1 MQLVLHTGAHY
12 TEEDRLLKCLLRN
25 KEDFSK
31 RGIAVP
37 GPSSFRG
44 LFRDTLNA
52 MHKAPAAPDARDVL
66 LDAALDDASADR
78 LVLSDPNFFRTPAT
92 AVMKGHLYPDA
103 ATRMMHMAQLF
114 PDDDIEIF
122 LAIRNPASLVPIL
135 YKHAMDQKHAA
146 FWGTRT
152 PLDLRW
158 SETLGQIRESAPE
171 VPITVWCNEDL
182 PLIWS
187 QVVREIAGLELHE
200 KIAGG
205 FDLLA
210 TIMSKEGMQRFRTYL
225 DTHPDMT
232 EIQKRRVIGAF
243 LDKFALDEEI
253 EEELDMPGWTEELVD
268 EMSDIYDDDMIAI
281 QRIPGVTM
289 ITP

>member
-1 MQLVLHTGAHY
+1 MQVALHTGAHY
-12 TEEDRLLKCLLRN
+12 TEEDRLFKCLLRN
-25 KEDFSK
+25 KDQLAK
-31 RGIAVP
+31 RGISVP
-37 GPSSFRG
+37 EPSSFRG

-52 MHKAPAAPDARDVL
+52 MHKTPAGPDAREIL

-92 AVMKGHLYPDA
+92 AIMKGHLYPDA
-103 ATRMMHMAQLF
+103 PRRMMNMAELF
-114 PDDDIEIF
+114 PDDEVEVY
-122 LAIRNPASLVPIL
+122 LGIRNPASLVPIL
-135 YKHAMDQKHAA
+135 YGTAMDQKDAA
-146 FWGTRT
+146 FWGTRKA
-152 PLDLRW
+152 LDLRW
-158 SETLGQIRESAPE
+158 SETIGLIRESAPE
-171 VPITVWCNEDL
+171 IPITVWCSEDL

-205 FDLLA
+205 FDLLSS
-210 TIMSKEGMQRFRTYL
+210 IMSKEGMQRFRTYL
-225 DTHPDMT
+225 DNHPEMT
-232 EIQKRRVIGAF
+232 EIQKRRVIAAF
-243 LDKFALDEEI
+243 LDKFALDDEI

-268 EMSDIYDDDMIAI
+268 EMSEIYDEDMDAI

>member
-1 MQLVLHTGAHY
+1 MQLALHTGAHY
-12 TEEDRLLKCLLRN
+12 TEEDRLFKCLLRN
-25 KEDFSK
+25 KDDFAK
-31 RGIAVP
+31 RGISVP
-37 GPSSFRG
+37 GPSNFRG

-52 MHKAPAAPDARDVL
+52 MHKTPAGPDAREIL

-92 AVMKGHLYPDA
+92 AIMKGHLYPDA
-103 ATRMMHMAQLF
+103 PRRMMNMAELF
-114 PDDDIEIF
+114 PDDEVEIF
-122 LAIRNPASLVPIL
+122 LGIRNPAALVPIL
-135 YKHAMDQKHAA
+135 YGTAMDQKHAA
-146 FWGTRT
+146 FWGSRT

-158 SETLGQIRESAPE
+158 SETIGLIREAAPE
-171 VPITVWCNEDL
+171 ITITVWCSEDL

-205 FDLLA
+205 FDLLSS
-210 TIMSKEGMQRFRTYL
+210 IMSKEGMQRFRTYL
-225 DTHPDMT
+225 DNHPEMT
-232 EIQKRRVIGAF
+232 EIQKRRVIAAF
-243 LDKFALDEEI
+243 LDKFALDDEI

-268 EMSDIYDDDMIAI
+268 EMSDLYDEDMEAI

>member
-1 MQLVLHTGAHY
+1 MQLVLHTGVHY
-12 TEEDRLLKCLLRN
+12 TEEDRLLKCLLHN
-25 KEDFSK
+25 KDTFAK

-52 MHKAPAAPDARDVL
+52 MHKEPVGPDARDVL

-78 LVLSDPNFFRTPAT
+78 LILSDPNFFRTPAT
-92 AVMKGHLYPDA
+92 AVMKGQLYPDA
-103 ATRMMHMAQLF
+103 PKRMMHMAEVF
-114 PDDDIEIF
+114 PDDDLEIF
-122 LAIRNPASLVPIL
+122 MAIRNPASLVPIL
-135 YKHAMDQKHAA
+135 FDKAMDQKDAA
-146 FWGTRT
+146 FWGALG

-158 SETLGQIRESAPE
+158 SETLSLIRQAAPE
-171 VPITVWCNEDL
+171 IPITVWCNEDL

-187 QVVREIAGLELHE
+187 QVIREIAGLEIHE
-200 KIAGG
+200 KITGG

-225 DTHPDMT
+225 DTHPEMS
-232 EIQKRRVIGAF
+232 EMQKRRVIAAF
-243 LDKFALDEEI
+243 LDKFAIDDEI

-268 EMSDIYDDDMIAI
+268 EMSEIYDDDIAAI

>member
-1 MQLVLHTGAHY
+1 MQLALHTGVHY
-12 TEEDRLLKCLLRN
+12 TEEDRLLKCLLHN
-25 KEDFSK
+25 KDTFAK

-52 MHKAPAAPDARDVL
+52 MHKAPPGPEARDIL

-78 LVLSDPNFFRTPAT
+78 IVLSDPNFFRTPAT

-122 LAIRNPASLVPIL
+122 MAIRNPASLVPIL
-135 YKHAMDQKHAA
+135 FDKSMNQNDGP
-146 FWGTRT
+146 FWGTLT
-152 PLDLRW
+152 ALDLRW
-158 SETLGQIRESAPE
+158 SDTLGQIREAAPDI
-171 VPITVWCNEDL
+171 PITVWCNEDL

-187 QVVREIAGLELHE
+187 QVIREIAGLELHE
-200 KIAGG
+200 KITGG

-210 TIMSKEGMQRFRTYL
+210 KIMSKEGMQRFRTYL
-225 DTHPDMT
+225 DSHPDMS
-232 EIQKRRVIGAF
+232 EIQKRRVIAAF
-243 LDKFALDEEI
+243 LDKFAIDDEI

-268 EMSDIYDDDMIAI
+268 EMSDIYDDDMAII

>member
-1 MQLVLHTGAHY
+1 MQLVLHTGVHY
-12 TEEDRLLKCLLRN
+12 TEEDRLLKCLLHN
-25 KEDFSK
+25 KDSFAK

-52 MHKAPAAPDARDVL
+52 MHKAPAGPDARDIL

-78 LVLSDPNFFRTPAT
+78 LILSDPNFFRTQAT
-92 AVMKGHLYPDA
+92 AMMKGHLYPDSP
-103 ATRMMHMAQLF
+103 TRMMHMAELF
-114 PDDDIEIF
+114 PDDDLEIF
-122 LAIRNPASLVPIL
+122 VAIRNPASFVPII
-135 YKHAMDQKHAA
+135 YDKAMDKKDAA
-146 FWGTRT
+146 FWGARG

-158 SETLGQIRESAPE
+158 SETLGLIREAAPE
-171 VPITVWCNEDL
+171 IPITVWCNEDL

-187 QVVREIAGLELHE
+187 QVIREIAGLELHE
-200 KIAGG
+200 KITGG

-225 DTHPDMT
+225 DNHPEMS
-232 EIQKRRVIGAF
+232 EIQKRRVIAAF
-243 LDKFALDEEI
+243 LDKFAIDDEI
-253 EEELDMPGWTEELVD
+253 EEELDMPGWTDDLVE
-268 EMSDIYDDDMIAI
+268 EMSDIYDDDMVAI